1 MKIPPPYLTELEIR
15 EIAAPLRQPAAIV
28 RWFKNSGFD
37 VTIRPNGMPLVTRS
51 NFDAVT
57 GGIAAKVDKEPIG
70 ESPDVAGYLRSL
82 GKRSQQKSSQ
92 QKA

>member
-15 EIAAPLRQPAAIV
+15 EIVAPLRQPAAIV

-37 VTIRPNGMPLVTRS
+37 VTIRPNGMPLVTRA
-51 NFDAVT
+51 NFEAVT
-57 GGIAAKVDKEPIG
+57 GGIAAKSLKEPVG
-70 ESPDVAGYLRSL
+70 ETPDVAGYLRSIS
-82 GKRSQQKSSQ
+82 KRSQQKSSP